1 MKKTL
6 IALTLVS
13 LLAAC
18 GKEEN
23 KVSPVQE
30 VKKSVVENKISD
42 KKELTVKEILMK
54 SEISKEEID
63 IVAKSIS
70 LKHGTD
76 YQILEKRIDIDMQGK
91 DNIVEVFWLGCPHC
105 QAIEPVF
112 RNWLKTKSEGE
123 LSVNKL
129 PGISNSPQWIRDAHI
144 YQGLV
149 KIGASKEVLEG
160 LFDLYITQMNN
171 YVLSEKNKDKTGNN
185 AVMAKIEPFPE
196 LEQIFAYI
204 ESKGIL
210 REDFKKVIE
219 DGQLKEDLMKI
230 EKVFI
235 DAKLE
240 GVPAFIVNG
249 RFKIV
254 ASGATKFEDFFVIA
268 DKLIQETDLIK

>member
-23 KVSPVQE
+23 QVSPVQE
-30 VKKSVVENKISD
+30 VKTVVENKISD

-54 SEISKEEID
+54 SEISAQEID

-76 YQILEKRIDIDMQGK
+76 YQILEKRIEVDMQGK

-112 RNWLKTKSEGE
+112 RNWLKTKSDGE

-149 KIGASKEVLEG
+149 KIGASKEVLDG
-160 LFDLYITQMNN
+160 LFDLYIKQMNN

-185 AVMAKIEPFPE
+185 AVMAKVEPFPE